1 MVGKNWRLSPGEFR
15 KEVCNIFLND
25 LFYHIKDVNIHAYAD
40 DEQLYD
46 SDVDPKA
53 LEQRILH
60 QVQSAN
66 QWYTDNGMIVNP
78 DKHHA
83 MVIGITDHQ
92 FSFPIKESLYLLG
105 MTIDNQLNFNE
116 HVSLVCKKV
125 NNQLNVMTRFRNLI
139 CTATKLKLYN
149 AFILPHFQFCS
160 TIWHFC
166 SARIRDK
173 LESLNKRALRI
184 VLNDKVSSYQQLLHN
199 SEGTTLYNQRVQ
211 KMLITIYKCLNN
223 DSSSKYLKDMLT
235 LRQSKYSLRGTNI
248 LSLCKPVT
256 TTYGLNSFRYFASD
270 LELPI

>member
-1 MVGKNWRLSPGEFR
+1 MLF
-15 KEVCNIFLND
+15 NIFLND

-83 MVIGITDHQ
+83 MVIGTTDHQ

-116 HVSLVCKKV
+116 HVSLVCKK
-125 NNQLNVMTRFRNLI
+125 
-139 CTATKLKLYN
+139 
-149 AFILPHFQFCS
+149 S
-160 TIWHFC
+160 
-166 SARIRDK
+166 
-173 LESLNKRALRI
+173 
-184 VLNDKVSSYQQLLHN
+184 
-199 SEGTTLYNQRVQ
+199 
-211 KMLITIYKCLNN
+211 
-223 DSSSKYLKDMLT
+223 
-235 LRQSKYSLRGTNI
+235 
-248 LSLCKPVT
+248 
-256 TTYGLNSFRYFASD
+256 
-270 LELPI
+270 